1 MIKLQSLYDLKKQP
15 PTQDIVYVKT
25 VNRLY
30 RYIDGEW
37 IERSYYT
44 DKEVA
49 DIVGLKVDRVK
60 RMFNRLGIKKQILST
75 SNNINYEQLILLVKI
90 IKMKKEN
97 PQLRYKDIKLKMK
110 L

>member
-1 MIKLQSLYDLKKQP
+1 MIKLPSLYALKKQP

-25 VNRLY
+25 VNKLY

-37 IERSYYT
+37 IERAYYT
-44 DKEVA
+44 NAECA
-49 DIVGLKVDRVK
+49 DILGIKVDRMN
-60 RMFNRLGIKKQILST
+60 RIFNRLGVNKKLYKT
-75 SNNINYEQLILLVKI
+75 VNLNYEQLILLVKI
-90 IKMKKEN
+90 LKMKKEN

>member
-15 PTQDIVYVKT
+15 PTQDIVHVKT
-25 VNRLY
+25 VNKLY

-37 IERSYYT
+37 IERVYYT
-44 DKEVA
+44 TEDVA
-49 DIVGLKVDRVK
+49 NILGLKTDRVRRILAK
-60 RMFNRLGIKKQILST
+60 LGMKKQLLAA
-75 SNNINYEQLILLVKI
+75 SNVNYDQLILLTKI
-90 IKMKKEN
+90 LKMKKEN